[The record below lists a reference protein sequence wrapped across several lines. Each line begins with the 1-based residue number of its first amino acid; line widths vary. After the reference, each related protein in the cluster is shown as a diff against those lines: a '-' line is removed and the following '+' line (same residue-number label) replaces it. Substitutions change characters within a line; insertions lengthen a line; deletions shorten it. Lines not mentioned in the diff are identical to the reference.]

1 MNDTRTATGTPG
13 HPYRGVSRPVPLG
26 WPGQVRDMSRCVPV
40 CPDLMV
46 AGSEAGVKPS
56 TVTAAAPVFSAVKA
70 AGCLWR
76 PVGLAARLLKAPGL
90 R

>member
-1 MNDTRTATGTPG
+1 MTDTGTAIGTSG

-40 CPDLMV
+40 CPDLVV
-46 AGSEAGVKPS
+46 AGSEAAVKPS
-56 TVTAAAPVFSAVKA
+56 TVTGAARAFSAVKA

-76 PVGLAARLLKAPGL
+76 PVGLAARLLEASGL